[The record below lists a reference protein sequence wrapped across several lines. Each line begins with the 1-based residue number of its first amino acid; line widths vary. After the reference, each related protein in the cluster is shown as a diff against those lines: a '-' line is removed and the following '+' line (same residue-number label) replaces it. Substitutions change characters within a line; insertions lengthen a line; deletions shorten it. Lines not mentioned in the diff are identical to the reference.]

1 MNKKNKFIVIGL
13 IGIFCFTLFFV
24 FSFILFPNSQTSINE
39 NNVDGRVKQLQ
50 VSNITVV
57 IDYSGVK
64 DNEIF
69 RNISLINYETS
80 VYHAILNCCEI
91 SVQNYGWGKFVKEI
105 NGVGVGWT
113 YTVNNE
119 PPPSMPSDY
128 FYLRDNDTVR
138 WTYV

>member
-1 MNKKNKFIVIGL
+1 MNKKTKFIVIGL

-57 IDYSGVK
+57 IDYSGFK

-69 RNISLINYETS
+69 RNISLSNYETS
-80 VYHAILNCCEI
+80 VYHAILNCCEV
-91 SVQNYGWGKFVKEI
+91 SVQNYGWGIFVKEI

-119 PPPSMPSDY
+119 PPPSIPADY

-138 WTYV
+138 WTHV